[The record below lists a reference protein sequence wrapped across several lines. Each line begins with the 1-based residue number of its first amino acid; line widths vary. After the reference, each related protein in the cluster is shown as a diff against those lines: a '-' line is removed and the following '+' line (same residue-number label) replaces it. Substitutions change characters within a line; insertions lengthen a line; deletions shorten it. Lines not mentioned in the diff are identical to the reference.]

1 MNVRDI
7 ALGAVLIM
15 ATLSIAGCSHHLIA
29 HNGETNVAVYPNKE
43 DFDKI
48 ASMKSR
54 GGPAGMIG
62 GMGQSLMA
70 KQVAGSTTVQ
80 VLSSDDEGAEIEI
93 LEGPNQGTR
102 GYVAKD
108 NVN

>member
-1 MNVRDI
+1 MKVRDI
-7 ALGAVLIM
+7 ALGATLIM
-15 ATLSIAGCSHHLIA
+15 AMLSLAGCSHRLIA

-48 ASMKSR
+48 ASMKSQ

-70 KQVAGSTTVQ
+70 KQIAGNTAVK
-80 VLSSDDEGAEIEI
+80 VLSSDDKGAEVEI

-102 GYVAKD
+102 GYVAND

>member
-1 MNVRDI
+1 
-7 ALGAVLIM
+7 
-15 ATLSIAGCSHHLIA
+15 
-29 HNGETNVAVYPNKE
+29 
-43 DFDKI
+43 
-48 ASMKSR
+48 
-54 GGPAGMIG
+54 MIG